1 MIAVL
6 EAATLQ
12 PPTTPP
18 GNRAGITVRSAPSPI
33 SPLLLTVVT
42 SVSHLAFAF
51 CCFVWGSTFILLDR
65 VTHVFG
71 PVEIGIWRMATGAG
85 VIAFAWWYHA
95 RDFRLSRRDWAH
107 IIFISLLTTAPP
119 QAIQPYVLAQ
129 GFGHS
134 FFGTL
139 VAPIPLLTILVSVP
153 MLGIWP
159 SSRQLL
165 GVLGGLACLWL
176 IVDDGFD
183 RGMSLG
189 LVALA
194 FTIPLAS
201 AFGNTYIKWKLPH
214 VPAAPLTAS
223 ILAVAAVSMVPLQ
236 FWKPAL
242 DALHLGGPVDPVV
255 TPTAVTYLLML
266 GVIAS
271 GLSTLV
277 FLWMVLKEGP
287 LFAGMTTYVVPV
299 LALLWGQF
307 DAESISGQQIVAII
321 GVLAMVGLVQFGARK
336 SALMPAP
343 SVAGAQTVTLPGVVA
358 NAIAGPHIIEEP
370 HRVIATPVVDFG
382 MLDSRA
388 SQAESQV
395 A

>member
-1 MIAVL
+1 M
-6 EAATLQ
+6 
-12 PPTTPP
+12 
-18 GNRAGITVRSAPSPI
+18 G
-33 SPLLLTVVT
+33 
-42 SVSHLAFAF
+42 
-51 CCFVWGSTFILLDR
+51 
-65 VTHVFG
+65 
-71 PVEIGIWRMATGAG
+71 TGAAI
-85 VIAFAWWYHA
+85 VAVAWWYHA
-95 RDFRLSRRDWAH
+95 REFHPSRRDWAH

-153 MLGIWP
+153 MLGVLP
-159 SSRQLL
+159 TARQLL

-183 RGMSLG
+183 RGMSIG

-194 FTIPLAS
+194 FVIPLSS

-214 VPAAPLTAS
+214 VPAAPLTAT

-236 FWKPAL
+236 FSQPAL
-242 DALHLGGPVDPVV
+242 DALHLNGPSDPIV
-255 TPTAVTYLLML
+255 TPRAIMYLLVL
-266 GVIAS
+266 GVVCS
-271 GLSTLV
+271 GISTLV

-307 DAESISGQQIVAII
+307 DSESISNQQLVAIA
-321 GVLAMVGLVQFGARK
+321 GVLVMVGLVQFGARK
-336 SALMPAP
+336 RVLMPAP
-343 SVAGAQTVTLPGVVA
+343 AVAGPQTVTLPGAVA
-358 NAIAGPHIIEEP
+358 EALAGHAPACEP
-370 HRVIATPVVDFG
+370 HCTVETSQAVDFAI
-382 MLDSRA
+382 LESRGA
-388 SQAESQV
+388 PPETQV